1 MHIII
6 CTINDNVQ
14 AIFAVHAQV
23 SIELTKDS
31 MHECCKHLNLK
42 TNSYLSEEVRARL
55 SLFSPST
62 CLIFSFFSCSCAA
75 ASPSHPH
82 SPSAAI
88 CKYSVIVSNNGT
100 STMYFPKRRCTPL
113 LLATTS
119 TSDRGLVCGCN
130 LHSFFIFFS
139 FFVGAGRGARF
150 SFLVLFVHL
159 TYLITSLGT

>member
-1 MHIII
+1 MLQ
-6 CTINDNVQ
+6 T
-14 AIFAVHAQV
+14 
-23 SIELTKDS
+23 
-31 MHECCKHLNLK
+31 
-42 TNSYLSEEVRARL
+42 SESENKFIPFRGGK
-55 SLFSPST
+55 SSSES
-62 CLIFSFFSCSCAA
+62 IFSFNMPHLQLLFMFMCCCFSF
-75 ASPSHPH
+75 ASPF
-82 SPSAAI
+82 PSAAI
-88 CKYSVIVSNNGT
+88 CKYSVIVSNNRT

-130 LHSFFIFFS
+130 LHLFFIFFS